1 MSVKDQSRWI
11 IVNSQI
17 LHLSLL
23 HLNLHLLLSLVL
35 LLELLL
41 LVHLL
46 LHHQLL
52 LRMLLPLL
60 HQQLLLL
67 LSGSLL
73 ERRSW
78 GTVLPRA
85 NPGSAS
91 RCKTPKY
98 LSFYILIFTGLE
110 ISLKYNF
117 FFSVRGI
124 VLSFYI
130 LISFPIFFM
139 FIADLEFVATVVTSG
154 RVKVL
159 SSV

>member
-1 MSVKDQSRWI
+1 MSVKDQSRSI

-35 LLELLL
+35 LL

-46 LHHQLL
+46 PHYQLV

-73 ERRSW
+73 ERRS
-78 GTVLPRA
+78 
-85 NPGSAS
+85 
-91 RCKTPKY
+91 
-98 LSFYILIFTGLE
+98 
-110 ISLKYNF
+110 
-117 FFSVRGI
+117 
-124 VLSFYI
+124 
-130 LISFPIFFM
+130 
-139 FIADLEFVATVVTSG
+139 
-154 RVKVL
+154 
-159 SSV
+159 